1 MIQEEEEKKE
11 AEEEE
16 EEEKKKKK
24 KEEEEEKNNKNK
36 EEGEREKEEEDK
48 DDQHSHHTR
57 SQHLL
62 DIPLHRTD
70 FMGKSFSVNA
80 ARLWN
85 QLPTELRVLQSRL
98 PFKLLAKEYMLTL
111 DN

>member
-1 MIQEEEEKKE
+1 MWLTVEKRLELQTLCLLWKTLNEESVPSYLHSSF
-11 AEEEE
+11 
-16 EEEKKKKK
+16 
-24 KEEEEEKNNKNK
+24 
-36 EEGEREKEEEDK
+36 RSLYS
-48 DDQHSHHTR
+48 QHSHHTR

-70 FMGKSFSVNA
+70 FMGKSFTVNA

-98 PFKLLAKEYMLTL
+98 PFKLLAKEYMLAL